1 MFHALFLAF
10 GATLGIL
17 MACFVAPFI
26 LFNFGRIMRGI
37 GWFLVGVIIV
47 VLWAY
52 SNVQDNAKSRAVT
65 LTGGGA
71 TNNATY
77 TKP

>member
-1 MFHALFLAF
+1 
-10 GATLGIL
+10 
-17 MACFVAPFI
+17 
-26 LFNFGRIMRGI
+26 MRGI